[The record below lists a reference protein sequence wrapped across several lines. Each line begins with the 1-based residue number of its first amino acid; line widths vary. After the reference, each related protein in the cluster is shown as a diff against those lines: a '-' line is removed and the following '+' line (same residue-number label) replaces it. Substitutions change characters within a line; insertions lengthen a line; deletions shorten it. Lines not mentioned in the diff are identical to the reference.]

1 MFDYDKKPFS
11 RKNQGGNEKMKKLLP
26 ELFLGSLQEIASSA
40 QKICSPKKAQEK
52 KLDSNEENRLSC
64 TQNRI

>member
-1 MFDYDKKPFS
+1 
-11 RKNQGGNEKMKKLLP
+11 MKKLLP

-52 KLDSNEENRLSC
+52 KLDSKKKIGFPVPKTESEDV
-64 TQNRI
+64 QNGKDK